1 MRLTHWRG
9 PVVGILGGLGPA
21 ATVTFL
27 DQVVKLTDAARDQD
41 HVDVIVLQHG
51 SVPDRTQAILGE
63 GESPVPALAA
73 DALTLE
79 RIGVDLIAL
88 PCNSAH
94 AFKDEII
101 RDVTT
106 EVFSIVDLTAARA
119 VEVAEARAAREGGE
133 EAPPIAVFATEGSIA
148 AGTYERAVTALGGT
162 VWLPPEDMQRDITAI
177 IYDQVK
183 AGLPADVGLLE
194 QLIDRA
200 LDAGAGVVVLG
211 CTELSV
217 VYAEEPSLA
226 ARPELVDSLRT
237 LAVATIERSGRRV
250 RDLA

>member
-1 MRLTHWRG
+1 MQLTHWRG

-79 RIGVDLIAL
+79 RLGVDLIAL

-119 VEVAEARAAREGGE
+119 VEVAAARARPGE
-133 EAPPIAVFATEGSIA
+133 TPPPIAVFATEGSIA
-148 AGTYERAVTALGGT
+148 AGTYERAVTGLSGT

-183 AGLPADVGLLE
+183 AGLPADVALLE
-194 QLIDRA
+194 RLIDQA

-217 VYAEEPSLA
+217 VYAQEPSLA

-250 RDLA
+250 RHSA